1 MNYFGMKKKNKKTF
15 LAMDERNKQI
25 AGRLIAVM
33 YLLTIVSLQGILL
46 YRQFAL
52 GQSLSDF
59 EDIAI
64 IVTINTLFLVS
75 ALLYFGAIP
84 IRKLK
89 VKSMLLIYTAWVVLG
104 SLFTWFKYNIIQKQ
118 GLSIEQ
124 LFEKIMIIMAIIG
137 LIMGFWILLSIVGKK
152 RIDKDLEE

>member
-1 MNYFGMKKKNKKTF
+1 ME
-15 LAMDERNKQI
+15 MDERNRQI
-25 AGRLIAVM
+25 AGKVIAVM
-33 YLLTIVSLQGILL
+33 YFLTIVSIQGILL
-46 YRQFAL
+46 YRQFVL
-52 GQSLSDF
+52 GQNLSDF

-84 IRKLK
+84 LQKLK
-89 VKSMLLIYTAWVVLG
+89 VKSMILIYAALVVLG

-124 LFEKIMIIMAIIG
+124 LFDKVMIVMAIIG

>member
-1 MNYFGMKKKNKKTF
+1 ME
-15 LAMDERNKQI
+15 MDERNRQI
-25 AGRLIAVM
+25 AGKVIAVM
-33 YLLTIVSLQGILL
+33 YFLTIVSMQGILL
-46 YRQFAL
+46 YRQFVL
-52 GQSLSDF
+52 GQKLSDF

-84 IRKLK
+84 LQKLK
-89 VKSMLLIYTAWVVLG
+89 VKSMILIYAALVVLG

-118 GLSIEQ
+118 GLNIEQ
-124 LFEKIMIIMAIIG
+124 LFDKAMIVMAIIG

-152 RIDKDLEE
+152 RIDKDIEE

>member
-1 MNYFGMKKKNKKTF
+1 ME
-15 LAMDERNKQI
+15 MDERNRQI
-25 AGRLIAVM
+25 AGKVIAVM
-33 YLLTIVSLQGILL
+33 YFLTIVSMQGILL
-46 YRQFAL
+46 YRRFVL
-52 GQSLSDF
+52 GQNLSDF

-84 IRKLK
+84 LQKLK
-89 VKSMLLIYTAWVVLG
+89 VKSMILIYAALVVLG

-124 LFEKIMIIMAIIG
+124 LFDKVMIVMAIIG

>member
-1 MNYFGMKKKNKKTF
+1 MIYFGMKKKNKKPF
-15 LAMDERNKQI
+15 MEMDERNRQI
-25 AGRLIAVM
+25 AGKVIAVM
-33 YLLTIVSLQGILL
+33 YFLTIVSMQGILL
-46 YRQFAL
+46 YRRFVL
-52 GQSLSDF
+52 GQNLSDF

-84 IRKLK
+84 LQKLK
-89 VKSMLLIYTAWVVLG
+89 VKSMILIYAALVVLG

-124 LFEKIMIIMAIIG
+124 LFDKVMIVMAIIG